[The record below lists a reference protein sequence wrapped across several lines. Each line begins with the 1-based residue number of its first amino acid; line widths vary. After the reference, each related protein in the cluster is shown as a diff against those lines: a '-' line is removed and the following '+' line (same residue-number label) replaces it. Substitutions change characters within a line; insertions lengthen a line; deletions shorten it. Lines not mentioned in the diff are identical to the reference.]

1 LFEKIELEDDKT
13 CIYHKMFLD
22 YTVGLGKVYSHKEIK
37 EAKTSP
43 SFAREYSLQYGYGLG
58 NVVLP
63 SKIDR
68 ATALGKEME
77 NISSEDNIHITK
89 TLEISAGFGE
99 SKFAFV
105 VSNAINGKARV
116 IYSQEFE
123 RPRQEVMIDIA
134 YTFIPEWELID

>member
-1 LFEKIELEDDKT
+1 
-13 CIYHKMFLD
+13 MFLD

-43 SFAREYSLQYGYGLG
+43 SFPREYSLQYGYGLG

-63 SKIDR
+63 SEIDR

-77 NISSEDNIHITK
+77 NISSEDIHITK
-89 TLEISAGFGE
+89 TLGISAGFGE
-99 SKFAFV
+99 SKFALV

-123 RPRQEVMIDIA
+123 RQAGGHD
-134 YTFIPEWELID
+134 